1 MNDPSSRRDKL
12 GFDKNSQV
20 DENRSDNLVEA
31 QENKNLTIYSSSDL
45 LLTSKEEQSHDV
57 HFDIHASIVFQL
69 GESLITDD
77 MQAVL
82 ELVKNA
88 YDADART
95 VSVNVD
101 ADAPPPEPSQ
111 YPQARGYVVVEDT
124 GDGMTQEDIERGWL
138 TISNSLKRAMKAQGR
153 RTGRGRTPLGD
164 KGLGRLGTQRLGDK
178 VEIVTRPAGSEVEFY
193 IGFSWSTFSV
203 VERLS
208 EVRVPII
215 TRRAQRT
222 KGTTIIVSDLRH
234 KDAWRGS
241 ENIIRLQREL
251 SKMLSPYG
259 EVQEFTVTAT
269 VGGRPLN
276 LASITQ
282 QIRRAAQLRYAI
294 NYDEGVMDI
303 SGKASYEY
311 FRPEKY
317 DEAVIFRE
325 LIENDEGQA
334 FFDYLTS
341 LPSSKAYNLQLSSDS
356 GWFVNFG
363 TSVKINDLS
372 SLRRVEQV
380 IADPGP
386 FKGEVDYFDFNTR
399 GQDIIETLE
408 TLKDYRQYVQDLA
421 GIRVYRNG
429 FAVRVDSDWLGLGT
443 QWTKAKSFY
452 TLRPQNTLG
461 YIAITA
467 ERNAQLVETT
477 NREGFQ
483 NSPHYE
489 NFYELLQR
497 FVKFTE
503 DIQSFLRRGYNTF
516 KGARMAQLGEI
527 LEEEVREPAR
537 LVERISAKVAQVKT
551 HQAPLEALQP
561 RLEAAVTSAE
571 RSTREIDLPLLQDPK
586 AIETARRDLRELRQI
601 LSDATPIL
609 KNLSNDLN
617 EIIRLEKVS
626 GILESQISAMRDQ
639 ATLMHEAVGL
649 GLIAELIAH
658 EVNNIS
664 DGLSG
669 RSKAYT
675 SHLRRIK
682 SEELEGYRFSEYVQA
697 SAGGLRK
704 QVEHLDP
711 ALRYVR
717 EKREIID
724 LIGAIEEIAE
734 YFKPRLESL
743 SAKIVIK
750 NQSHSS
756 PKIYMNRGKFTQI
769 IDNLI
774 INSEYWLRLAIKSQ
788 TIKTGLITLEVS
800 KSKIFVYDNG
810 PGVDLSIEHSLFES
824 FVSAK
829 KRGEGRGLGLF
840 IVRQLMDSE
849 GCGIVLLP
857 ERNTYG
863 RRFKFELD
871 FEGAINEG

>member
-1 MNDPSSRRDKL
+1 MNDPSSKRDKL
-12 GFDKNSQV
+12 GFDENAQL
-20 DENRSDNLVEA
+20 DENKSNRLLEA
-31 QENKNLTIYSSSDL
+31 QENKSLATPSSSAT
-45 LLTSKEEQSHDV
+45 LLTSKEEQSHNV

-95 VSVNVD
+95 VSVNID

-111 YPQARGYVVVEDT
+111 YQQAHGYVVVEDT

-138 TISNSLKRAMKAQGR
+138 TISNSLKRVMKAQGR

-193 IGFSWSTFSV
+193 IGFSWSTFSM

-234 KDAWRGS
+234 KDVWRGT
-241 ENIIRLQREL
+241 ENITRLQREL

-282 QIRRAAQLRYAI
+282 QIRQAAQMRYAI
-294 NYDEGVMDI
+294 NYDKGVMAI
-303 SGKASYEY
+303 NGQASYEY
-311 FRPEKY
+311 LRPEKS
-317 DEAVIFRE
+317 DEAVVFRE
-325 LIENDEGQA
+325 LIESDKGQA
-334 FFDYLTS
+334 FFDYLMS
-341 LPSSKAYNLQLSSDS
+341 LPSSKAYNLQLNPSS

-363 TSVKINDLS
+363 TSVKIDDLPS
-372 SLRRVEQV
+372 IRRIEQG

-386 FKGEVDYFDFNTR
+386 FNGEIDYFDFNTR

-429 FAVRVDSDWLGLGT
+429 FAVRVDTDWLGLGA

-483 NSPHYE
+483 NSPHYD

-503 DIQSFLRRGYNTF
+503 DIQSFLRRGYNAF
-516 KGARMAQLGEI
+516 KSARMAQIGEI
-527 LEEEVREPAR
+527 SEEEVREPAK
-537 LVERISAKVAQVKT
+537 LVKRISTRVAQVKT

-561 RLEAAVTSAE
+561 RLEAAVASAE
-571 RSTREIDLPLLQDPK
+571 RSAREIDLPLLQDPR
-586 AIETARRDLRELRQI
+586 AIENARRDLMQLRQI
-601 LSDATPIL
+601 LSDAAPIL

-617 EIIRLEKVS
+617 EIVRLEKVS

-639 ATLMHEAVGL
+639 AALMYEAVGL

-669 RSKAYT
+669 RSKAYN
-675 SHLRRIK
+675 SHLRRAK
-682 SEELEGYRFSEYVQA
+682 SEDIEGYRFSEYVQA

-717 EKREIID
+717 EKRETID
-724 LIGAIEEIAE
+724 VTSAIKEIAE
-734 YFKPRLESL
+734 YFKPRLES
-743 SAKIVIK
+743 IHTNIEIK
-750 NQSHSS
+750 NQPYSI
-756 PKIYMNRGKFTQI
+756 PKIYMNRGKFNQI

-774 INSEYWLRLAIKSQ
+774 INSEYWIGLAVKNQI
-788 TIKTGLITLEVS
+788 IKTGLITIEIS
-800 KSKIFVYDNG
+800 KSRLLIYDNG
-810 PGVDLSIEHSLFES
+810 PGVDLSTEHSLFES

-840 IVRQLMDSE
+840 IVRQLMDAE
-849 GCGIVLLP
+849 GCAVVLLP
-857 ERNTYG
+857 ERNMYG

-871 FEGAINEG
+871 FEGAVHEG